1 MKKEMKKDKMPRWAK
16 SVLITTFVF
25 YIWFFISTLM
35 LPLAE
40 FLNIPDGSY
49 LTVYKIMSFPP
60 AIIGFMICVSLISTI
75 IVILEFN
82 EQGSK
87 MKMFLTESISFM
99 LYFIIPIIATAFLIG
114 LLVLRVTGQI
124 PSQVRISNF
133 MEDMFLFASALF
145 LMTAALNIA
154 TRKIIEL
161 NTKKR

>member
-1 MKKEMKKDKMPRWAK
+1 MKKDKMPRWAK

>member
-1 MKKEMKKDKMPRWAK
+1 MKKEVKKEKIPRWAK

-40 FLNIPDGSY
+40 FLNIPEGSY

-124 PSQVRISNF
+124 PSQLRISNF
-133 MEDMFLFASALF
+133 MEDMFLFATALF